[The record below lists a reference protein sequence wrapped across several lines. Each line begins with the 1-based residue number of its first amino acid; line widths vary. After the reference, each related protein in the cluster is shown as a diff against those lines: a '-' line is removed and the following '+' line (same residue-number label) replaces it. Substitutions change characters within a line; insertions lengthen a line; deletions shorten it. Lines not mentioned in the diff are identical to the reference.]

1 MKKKVL
7 VLGVIMSSMLA
18 WTGCTKEEL
27 IGSMT
32 ATIDGTTWVATGQ
45 VAAKV
50 QNRVVITGT
59 SGKASIVLSP
69 NGITVGNYSTDVFS
83 GNVQPFVFTPDVTNA
98 HDIYVGT
105 GGSINI
111 TSYSNNRLSGNFNV
125 SAANAVPAVKN
136 ISGEFKN
143 ILIN

>member
-1 MKKKVL
+1 MKKKVF
-7 VLGVIMSSMLA
+7 VLGVIMSGMLA

-27 IGSMT
+27 VGTMT
-32 ATIDGTTWVATGQ
+32 ATIDGTTWTATGQ

-59 SGKASIVLSP
+59 SGKTSIVLSP
-69 NGITVGNYSTDVFS
+69 NGITVGAYNTDVFS
-83 GNVQPFVFTPDVTNA
+83 GNVQPFVFTPDVTNVQ
-98 HDIYVGT
+98 DVYVGT
-105 GGSINI
+105 GGAINI